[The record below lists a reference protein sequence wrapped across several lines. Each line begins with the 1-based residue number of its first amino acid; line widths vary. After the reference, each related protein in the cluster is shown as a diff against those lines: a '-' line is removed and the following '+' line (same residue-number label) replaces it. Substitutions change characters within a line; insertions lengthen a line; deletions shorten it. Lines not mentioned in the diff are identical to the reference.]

1 MFEKQIIWLKEKW
14 NKFKNWVKGLLVIG
28 TVVALAQVLPSE
40 PVHIYQVVIWD
51 KPTTQAE
58 WAEDVRRESLNFK
71 FDYQLDQ
78 MEENLTEKL
87 PRTQKD
93 LDKFIQ
99 CPDCIKWELKE
110 QLNEEFLGGKLT
122 DAVEEEYQSQL
133 HYYKWK
139 VDKINQSIERIK
151 KEKELRGE
159 GQVDRKPIGTT
170 YYIDADCAT
179 PGDGTT
185 ATCNND
191 GSDSY
196 DELDDFTE
204 VARSAGDKAILRRST
219 TANYDNASDL
229 LFTSDGTMVN
239 PIIIE
244 ADYANAWTDD
254 VDLSGTG
261 TATLTFGSK
270 TITFSADIS
279 GVLSAGDWIYAA
291 SDDAKNFSYEVAT
304 VSTVTVTL
312 YLPYKGAQAGSGKTM
327 TNMGDA
333 PIWNIAAGDYQWLWS
348 LDVYWKIQGIH
359 IRGTDSFGILRPYN
373 ASVNEFKDVILE
385 GNGVGDKGAYLGDSN
400 AITSVFFDKI
410 RVFNCVWGIITQ
422 EFGTKVYIK
431 NSLFDGNSIASSYGI
446 YNYQE
451 DGTVYIEETE
461 FKNYIY
467 DLDCFGV
474 TWFLRNVIVS
484 GSIYQFYN
492 HKGPNNIAYGVFVE
506 DHNGVV
512 GDNRIYSLFS
522 TGNSDIV
529 NKQSETTTV
538 RSGGGNTSI
547 KVTPSTRLGSVWEY
561 SRLLLFEYPIYA
573 ETTSKTYTVYFKT
586 NATADWTND
595 PTNSELWIEAEYWGH
610 ATNNHR
616 RILKSTGV
624 IDFNGSTAWQ
634 SLTVTVQ
641 PSQSGILYLRGYYA
655 KTKEAQ
661 SNIFYVDVAPV
672 IQ

>member
-573 ETTSKTYTVYFKT
+573 DTTSKTYTVYFKT